1 MLEKK
6 QIILMVQELGDRI
19 GSTDL
24 GDLFQDDKTQGDK
37 KIGHGQFRELA
48 ALCDA
53 ADCFDEIELLVKYNT
68 AKSKPHQSW
77 AKECQSCNNQKFGE
91 LIISYMK
98 TIRDTEQNDSDVLT
112 NLMHFF
118 GYLYWQ
124 SKVWSMENP
133 TQNNNHGRSFGNNQR
148 GTAPHRNQR
157 PNNGYGKPNPQHK
170 GGFK

>member
-6 QIILMVQELGDRI
+6 RIILMVQELGDRI
-19 GSTDL
+19 GKTDL
-24 GDLFQDDKTQGDK
+24 GELFQDDKTQGDK

-53 ADCFDEIELLVKYNT
+53 ADCFDEIELLIQYNT

-77 AKECQSCNNQKFGE
+77 AKECQSCKGQKFGE

-98 TIRDTEQNDSDVLT
+98 KIRDTEQNDSDVLAD
-112 NLMHFF
+112 LMHFF

-124 SKVWSMENP
+124 SRVWSMENP
-133 TQNNNHGRSFGNNQR
+133 SQPNSSGKSFGSNQR
-148 GTAPHRNQR
+148 Q
-157 PNNGYGKPNPQHK
+157 GYGKPNPQHK
-170 GGFK
+170 GGYK